1 LAKCD
6 LIWIDDSQVV
16 ESEVAHGARSSAYV
30 ERIARPH
37 QDDTQMIK
45 F

>member
-6 LIWIDDSQVV
+6 LIWFDDPQVV
-16 ESEVAHGARSSAYV
+16 ESEVAHGARSRAYV

>member
-1 LAKCD
+1 M
-6 LIWIDDSQVV
+6 

-37 QDDTQMIK
+37 QDDPQKIK
-45 F
+45 L

>member
-1 LAKCD
+1 MKCD